1 MEKMMKQQ
9 EVMQRGSAWLQKA
22 ACNKEK
28 LLESCWLAVALALFI
43 IMGPFA
49 APVALFAVLGL
60 PSEERGEAEPEM
72 LSEPVRYQLR

>member
-9 EVMQRGSAWLQKA
+9 KSMRSGSGWWQKVAGNRGRIV
-22 ACNKEK
+22 EG
-28 LLESCWLAVALALFI
+28 CWLVVTLVLFI

-60 PSEERGEAEPEM
+60 PPEERGEAEPEM
-72 LSEPVRYQLR
+72 LSEPVQYQLR